1 MGWFYAKIIVT
12 KDCCGYFCSNKQFMN
27 KTKLIEPWKN
37 LGFVFFPYEENVTL
51 HWNLPAYCLWWIP
64 LADLRKIFMSSL
76 IISKLKG

>member
-51 HWNLPAYCLWWIP
+51 H
-64 LADLRKIFMSSL
+64 
-76 IISKLKG
+76 